1 MSFYS
6 SILFANGHH
15 LWRYV
20 TPSLLLNWH
29 RIHSLCKFY
38 ILHKRFWQMTI
49 CIYSEG
55 LRSNKVH
62 RYFMMSLLKPLSHKI
77 FTDKKHC
84 DNIIIPWCVMCNYCC
99 FASIIY
105 YLSTTLLF
113 ICSDYNIMP
122 AYISYQ
128 NTEYANVL
136 ILRLRKEL
144 VLYKLGFS
152 LWLHLFGKFLIQI
165 HFLNLVYKLNE
176 NVPQEIVIMINH

>member
-1 MSFYS
+1 MYS
-6 SILFANGHH
+6 YLFQNPYTSQH
-15 LWRYV
+15 WY
-20 TPSLLLNWH
+20 
-29 RIHSLCKFY
+29 
-38 ILHKRFWQMTI
+38 
-49 CIYSEG
+49 E
-55 LRSNKVH
+55 
-62 RYFMMSLLKPLSHKI
+62 YFIMYLLKPLSHKI
-77 FTDKKHC
+77 FRDKKHC

-105 YLSTTLLF
+105 YLSTTQLF

-136 ILRLRKEL
+136 ILQLRKEL

-176 NVPQEIVIMINH
+176 NVPQVIVIMINH